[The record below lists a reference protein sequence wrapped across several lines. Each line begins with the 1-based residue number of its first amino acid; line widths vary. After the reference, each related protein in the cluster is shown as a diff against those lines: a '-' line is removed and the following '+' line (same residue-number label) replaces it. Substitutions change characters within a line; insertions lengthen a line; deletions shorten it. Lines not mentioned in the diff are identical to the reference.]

1 MRRAAATLMAF
12 LFLGASIWMILNE
25 ETVESWLTQQVANQR
40 EESTPQLPLQDNE
53 SWLVVVVDF
62 EQNPAG
68 EGWGPE
74 EAQTMLD
81 QAVVPYMEQLSGGVT
96 ELEIDVHQTVV
107 RANRAMSDYGRDENG
122 KDTESDGGFLPSVL
136 AEEAVLGIKQT
147 VDWAKYDLDGD
158 GHIDRFMVLHTTKG
172 QEENPGISNRIWS
185 HYTEFESPIALE
197 DGLSIGHYTMAS
209 LQTGTSGIGTIIHE
223 MLHQMGAI
231 DLYPVHDEVNSQSWK
246 GPGDWDIMASG
257 NWNGGGRWPAMP
269 TGANVEL
276 VRPQRVE
283 TINLEWPDAAP
294 MPCLGPTVALL
305 GVTEGGSILKIPIAQ
320 DEFVFI
326 ERRSDSGYDSRL
338 PGNGVL
344 VSYQDLSVGDMERNE
359 VNTNPNTPWLKVIEA
374 DEGNDLVRGSNQ
386 GEASDLF
393 LNNTTFGAEGVTIR
407 SHDGVLV
414 PWVATVNGEDNMT
427 VSFSAPSCSSG
438 FEVNMDDHGSTVLP
452 DQSPNID
459 FIGDVGDCSASLTS
473 SDGRGVSLVR
483 TNDGYE
489 LAYSSAG
496 VAPSTS
502 TLRGTITCDDDS
514 VNIEHTVQVFERI
527 PAPSLFEA
535 TVHPYQPTILSIPID
550 SLGEGEQRYS
560 VVVDGPLSRVASGE
574 ASIILNGDDTYSLT
588 VEPGG
593 LLSENML
600 VYGTVHL
607 MTQEGME
614 WTVEIELE
622 ATSQAAE
629 WWMIWTEPGRVIGV
643 MFLVLA
649 LSSLAGAM
657 TTRGPTHHE
666 DDQKAATGQPV
677 PVTQETTEDAWGRLM
692 DDASSSDAFDVE
704 ER

>member
-1 MRRAAATLMAF
+1 MRRVAATLMAF
-12 LFLGASIWMILNE
+12 LFIGASIWMFLNE
-25 ETVESWLTQQVANQR
+25 ETVESWLTQQVVNQS
-40 EESTPQLPLQDNE
+40 EKSTPQLPLQDNE

-68 EGWGPE
+68 EGWGPD

-96 ELEIDVHQTVV
+96 ELEIDVHQTVI
-107 RANRAMSDYGRDENG
+107 RATGVMSDYGRDASG
-122 KDTESDGGFLPSVL
+122 KDTDSDGRFLPSAL
-136 AEEAVLGIKQT
+136 AEQAVLGIIQS

-172 QEENPGISNRIWS
+172 QEENPGVSNRIWS

-197 DGLSIGHYTMAS
+197 DGLFIGHYTMAS
-209 LQTGTSGIGTIIHE
+209 LQTGTSGIGTIVHE

-231 DLYPVHDEVNSQSWK
+231 DLYPVHDEVNAQSWK

-283 TINLEWPDAAP
+283 TLNLEWPDAASN
-294 MPCLGPTVALL
+294 PCLGPTVPLV
-305 GVTEGGSILKIPIAQ
+305 GVSEGGSILKIPIAQ
-320 DEFVFI
+320 DEAVFI

-374 DEGNDLVRGSNQ
+374 DEGDDLVRGSNQ

-393 LNNTTFGAEGVTIR
+393 RNNTTFGAEGVTIR
-407 SHDGVLV
+407 THDGVLV
-414 PWVATVNGEDNMT
+414 PWVATINGEDNMT
-427 VSFSAPSCSSG
+427 VSFDAPSCSPG

-459 FIGDVGDCSASLTS
+459 LIGDVAECTASLTS

-483 TNDGYE
+483 TNTDYE
-489 LAYSSAG
+489 LAYSSPG
-496 VAPSTS
+496 VAPSTA
-502 TLRGTITCDDDS
+502 TLRGSITCDDDS

-527 PAPSLFEA
+527 PVPSLFEA
-535 TVHPYQPTILSIPID
+535 TVHPTQPTTLSIPLE
-550 SLGEGEQRYS
+550 SMGGGQQRYS

-574 ASIILNGDDTYSLT
+574 TSIVLNGDDTYMLV

-600 VYGTVHL
+600 IFGTIHL

-622 ATSQAAE
+622 ATTQADE
-629 WWMIWTEPGRVIGV
+629 WWMIWTEPGRVLGV

-649 LSSLAGAM
+649 LSSLAGAVS
-657 TTRGPTHHE
+657 TRAPINHE
-666 DDQKAATGQPV
+666 DEQKTTGQSIPAV
-677 PVTQETTEDAWGRLM
+677 QETTEDAWGRLL
-692 DDASSSDAFDVE
+692 DDASSADAFDVQK
-704 ER
+704 

>member
-1 MRRAAATLMAF
+1 MRRVAATLMAF
-12 LFLGASIWMILNE
+12 LFIGASIWMFLNE
-25 ETVESWLTQQVANQR
+25 ETVESWLTQQVVNQS
-40 EESTPQLPLQDNE
+40 EKSTPQLPLQDNE

-68 EGWGPE
+68 EGWGPD

-107 RANRAMSDYGRDENG
+107 RATGVMNDYGRDESG
-122 KDTESDGGFLPSVL
+122 KDTDSDGRFLPSAL
-136 AEEAVLGIKQT
+136 AEQAVLGIKQS
-147 VDWAKYDLDGD
+147 VDWARYDLDGD

-172 QEENPGISNRIWS
+172 QEENPGVSNRIWS

-197 DGLSIGHYTMAS
+197 DGLFIGHYTMAS
-209 LQTGTSGIGTIIHE
+209 LQTGTSGIGTIVHE
-223 MLHQMGAI
+223 MLHQMGAV
-231 DLYPVHDEVNSQSWK
+231 DLYPVHDEVNAQSWK

-283 TINLEWPDAAP
+283 TLNLEWPDAASN
-294 MPCLGPTVALL
+294 PCLGPTVPLV
-305 GVTEGGSILKIPIAQ
+305 GVSEGGSILKIPIAQ
-320 DEFVFI
+320 DEAVFI

-374 DEGNDLVRGSNQ
+374 DGGDDLVRGSNQ

-393 LNNTTFGAEGVTIR
+393 RNNTTFGAEGVTIR
-407 SHDGVLV
+407 THDGVLV
-414 PWVATVNGEDNMT
+414 PWVATINGEDNMT
-427 VSFSAPSCSSG
+427 VSFDAPSCSPG

-459 FIGDVGDCSASLTS
+459 LIGDVTECTASLTS

-483 TNDGYE
+483 TNTDYE
-489 LAYSSAG
+489 LAYSSPG
-496 VAPSTS
+496 VAPSTA
-502 TLRGTITCDDDS
+502 TLRGSITCDDDS

-527 PAPSLFEA
+527 PIPSLFEA
-535 TVHPYQPTILSIPID
+535 TVHPTQPTILSIPLESI
-550 SLGEGEQRYS
+550 GGGQQRYS

-574 ASIILNGDDTYSLT
+574 TSIVLNGDDTYMLV

-600 VYGTVHL
+600 IFGTIHL

-622 ATSQAAE
+622 ATTQADE
-629 WWMIWTEPGRVIGV
+629 WWMIWTEPGRVLGV

-649 LSSLAGAM
+649 LSSLAGAVS
-657 TTRGPTHHE
+657 TRAPANHE
-666 DDQKAATGQPV
+666 NEQKTTGQSIPAV
-677 PVTQETTEDAWGRLM
+677 QETTEDAWGRLL
-692 DDASSSDAFDVE
+692 DDESSADAFDVQK
-704 ER
+704 

>member
-1 MRRAAATLMAF
+1 MRRVAATLMAF
-12 LFLGASIWMILNE
+12 LFIGASIWMFLNE
-25 ETVESWLTQQVANQR
+25 ETVESWLTQQVVNQS

-96 ELEIDVHQTVV
+96 QLEIDVHQTVV
-107 RANRAMSDYGRDENG
+107 RATGAISDYGRDESG
-122 KDTESDGGFLPSVL
+122 KDTGSDGRFLPSAL
-136 AEEAVLGIKQT
+136 AEEAVLDTKQI
-147 VDWAKYDLDGD
+147 VDWARYDLDGD
-158 GHIDRFMVLHTTKG
+158 GNIDRFMVLHTTKG
-172 QEENPGISNRIWS
+172 QEENPGVSNRIWS
-185 HYTEFESPIALE
+185 HYTEFESPIELG

-231 DLYPVHDEVNSQSWK
+231 DLYPVHDEVNAQSWK

-283 TINLEWPDAAP
+283 TLNLEWPDAASN
-294 MPCLGPTVALL
+294 PCLGPTVPLV
-305 GVTEGGSILKIPIAQ
+305 GVSEGGSILKIPIAQ
-320 DEFVFI
+320 DEAVFI
-326 ERRSDSGYDSRL
+326 ERRSDFGYDSRL

-374 DEGNDLVRGSNQ
+374 DEGDDLVRGSNQ

-407 SHDGVLV
+407 THDGVLV
-414 PWVATVNGEDNMT
+414 PWVATINGEDNVT
-427 VSFSAPSCSSG
+427 VSFDAPSCSSG

-452 DQSPNID
+452 EQSPNID
-459 FIGDVGDCSASLTS
+459 LIGDVAECTASLTS

-483 TNDGYE
+483 TNTGYE
-489 LAYSSAG
+489 LAYSSPG
-496 VAPSTS
+496 VAPSTAM
-502 TLRGTITCDDDS
+502 LRGTITCDGDS

-527 PAPSLFEA
+527 PVPSLFEA
-535 TVHPYQPTILSIPID
+535 TVHPSQPTILSIPLE
-550 SLGEGEQRYS
+550 SMGEGQQRYS

-574 ASIILNGDDTYSLT
+574 TSIVLNGDDTYMLT

-600 VYGTVHL
+600 IFGTVHI
-607 MTQEGME
+607 MTQEGVE

-622 ATSQAAE
+622 ATTQADE

-649 LSSLAGAM
+649 LSSLAGAVS
-657 TTRGPTHHE
+657 TRAPTHHE
-666 DDQKAATGQPV
+666 DEQKTTGQSV
-677 PVTQETTEDAWGRLM
+677 PMAQETTEDAWGRIL
-692 DDASSSDAFDVE
+692 DDASSADAFDVE
-704 ER
+704 KR